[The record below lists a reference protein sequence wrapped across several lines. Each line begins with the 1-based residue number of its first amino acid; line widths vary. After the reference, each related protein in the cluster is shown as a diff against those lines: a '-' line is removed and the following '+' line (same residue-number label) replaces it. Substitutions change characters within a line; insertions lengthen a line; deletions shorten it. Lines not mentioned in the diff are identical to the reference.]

1 MKWNWGTGLFVFF
14 VLFVGILAFVLY
26 QSTKV
31 DNALVMDNY
40 YEEDL
45 NYQSHYE
52 KKQNTASLAEKVL
65 VSYDREKNEL
75 HLQFPAIHAAES
87 GITGNIWLYR
97 PSDKGQDVNQ
107 SFQLVDTLKWTKHI
121 GSLDK
126 GRWKVK
132 IDWVMGAKPYYQEE
146 ELIF

>member
-14 VLFVGILAFVLY
+14 VLFVATLAFVLY

-45 NYQSHYE
+45 NYQEHYE
-52 KKQNTASLAEKVL
+52 KKQNTAELVEKVS
-65 VSYDREKNEL
+65 VSYVKETGEL
-75 HLQFPAIHAAES
+75 QLQFPQEAITTS
-87 GITGNIWLYR
+87 GITGNIWIYR

-107 SFQLVDTLKWTKHI
+107 SFQLVNELTWKKAI
-121 GSLDK
+121 GSLEA

-132 IDWVMGAKPYYQEE
+132 IDWKTGSKPYYQEID
-146 ELIF
+146 LII